1 MLPKHGRRQHDR
13 AYGCQ
18 SADKGETLNGDE
30 REGQEDAE
38 DSAQGSARRH
48 SGCLARQADCGRYLV
63 GRASRRQGRPYDDSD
78 E

>member
-1 MLPKHGRRQHDR
+1 M
-13 AYGCQ
+13 
-18 SADKGETLNGDE
+18 NGDE

-48 SGCLARQADCGRYLV
+48 SQDVWRDKRIAEDTLV

-78 E
+78 EYAGPAHPFDNGHGSRVDLRQGAG